1 MNAQIR
7 NWLSPG
13 DKAGINAG
21 EVLIYYG
28 RDDSFSDPSTPDS
41 VLTGSFDRFE
51 FERVPPFTNGDG
63 IQDLAIGSLKTY
75 RGFAAQSGK
84 VHVFYGSKESWAA
97 RTAATS
103 EIGIHGD
110 GTKHYLGA
118 TLSGSDMNQDG
129 LTDPMFSTDSGKR
142 YTCFLV
148 P

>member
-1 MNAQIR
+1 M
-7 NWLSPG
+7 
-13 DKAGINAG
+13 
-21 EVLIYYG
+21 
-28 RDDSFSDPSTPDS
+28 
-41 VLTGSFDRFE
+41 
-51 FERVPPFTNGDG
+51 NGDG

-84 VHVFYGSKESWAA
+84 VHVFYGSKESWAET

-129 LTDPMFSTDSGKR
+129 LTDLMFSTDSGETL
-142 YTCFLV
+142 YLFFSTLD
-148 P
+148 